1 VLDEGKMLKTLRK
14 LLLFDKHI
22 CPWWLC
28 YTFDNPLRRL
38 VHKPERMLGPYVHE
52 GQTVLD
58 IGAGM
63 GYFSI
68 PLAKMVG
75 EKGLVIAADVQ
86 KEMLDRLAPRAVRAG
101 VEKQITTHLCEK
113 DRLGITCRVDFVLAF
128 WVVHEVDNKESLFE
142 EIFSILCPGGK
153 LLVAEPKIHTSLS
166 GYRDLMAIAEKAGF
180 RRLSE
185 PHVFMSWASLLTP
198 RK

>member
-1 VLDEGKMLKTLRK
+1 LLDEVEMLKALRK

-28 YTFDNPLRRL
+28 YTFDNPLRKL
-38 VHKPERMLGPYVHE
+38 VHKPERILGPYVHE

-68 PLAKMVG
+68 PLAKRVG
-75 EKGLVIAADVQ
+75 KKGLVIAADVQ
-86 KEMLDRLAPRAVRAG
+86 KEMLDRLATRAVRAG
-101 VEKQITTHLCEK
+101 VEKQINIHLSEK
-113 DRLGITCRVDFVLAF
+113 DRLGITLQVDFVLAF

-142 EIFSILCPGGK
+142 EIFSILSPGGK
-153 LLVAEPKIHTSLS
+153 LLVVEPKIHTSIS
-166 GYRDLMAIAEKAGF
+166 RYRDLMAIAEKAGF
-180 RRLSE
+180 SRYQN
-185 PHVFMSWASLLTP
+185 LTSS
-198 RK
+198 